1 MKENETAR
9 GHEPVLLREVLEFL
23 RPEPGE
29 VIVDATVGG
38 GGHSRSILEK
48 VQPQGRLIGID
59 LDEENLERARQ
70 TLQEVPG
77 AFILLHGNFANLP
90 TLLKG
95 LGIER
100 IDGILFDLGLSSF
113 QLDAA
118 DRGFSFLR
126 EGPLDMRL
134 DRRQS
139 LRAFDV
145 VNRYSIDELDRLL
158 DQFGE
163 ERWHRRIALRIAE
176 ARKRAPIT
184 TTTQLAELVTR
195 AIPLSNRFRQKI
207 HPATRTFQ
215 ALRITVNEELKRLS
229 RGLEAAIRFLNP
241 GARIV
246 VISFHSLEDRIAK
259 NTFRAHAKSRE
270 LLLVTKK
277 PIVPSLEERRQNP
290 RSRSAKL
297 RAAERSG

>member
-1 MKENETAR
+1 M
-9 GHEPVLLREVLEFL
+9 
-23 RPEPGE
+23 
-29 VIVDATVGG
+29 DATVGG
-38 GGHSRSILEK
+38 GGHSLKILEEISAEGETSPTK
-48 VQPQGRLIGID
+48 VDGQPKGLLIGID
-59 LDEENLERARQ
+59 LDEENLENSRK
-70 TLQEVPG
+70 TLREVPG
-77 AFILLHGNFANLP
+77 AFVLLHGNFANLP

-95 LGIER
+95 LGVER

-113 QLDAA
+113 QLEEA

-145 VNRYSIDELDRLL
+145 VNRYSVEALDRLL

-163 ERWHRRIALRIAE
+163 ERWHRRIAQRIAE

-215 ALRITVNEELKRLS
+215 ALRIAVNHELDNLTK
-229 RGLEAAIRFLNP
+229 GLEAAIQFLNP

-246 VISFHSLEDRIAK
+246 AISFHSLEDRIVK
-259 NTFRAHAKSRE
+259 HTFRAHAKSRN
-270 LLLVTKK
+270 LLVVTKK

-297 RAAERSG
+297 RAAERCG